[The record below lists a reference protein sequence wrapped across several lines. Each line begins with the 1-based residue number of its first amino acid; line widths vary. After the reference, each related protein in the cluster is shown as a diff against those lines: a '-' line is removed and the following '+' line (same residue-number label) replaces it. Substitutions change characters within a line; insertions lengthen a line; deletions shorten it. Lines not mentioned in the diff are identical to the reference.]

1 VDKKYWNKYYKSN
14 YKPFVQSNFSEFV
27 VEALAAESSIID
39 IGCGNGRDSIFFANQ
54 KFKTTGIDQSIVAIE
69 NLKKYE
75 NEYLKFKTLS
85 FSELK
90 NGDKF
95 DYAYCR
101 FIFHSINE
109 LEEDSLLHWLR
120 NNVSKNIFIEA
131 RVDIDQEKYMKTNH
145 YRRLMNIEEFSK
157 KLKKIGF
164 VIISSEISD
173 KFSIYSKKYRVEDI
187 KFNPILARLVIKNS

>member
-14 YKPFVQSNFSEFV
+14 YIPFEQSNFSEFV
-27 VEALAAESSIID
+27 LESLTAESSIID
-39 IGCGNGRDSIFFANQ
+39 IGCGNGRDSIFFAKQ
-54 KFKTTGIDQSIVAIE
+54 KLNTTGIDQSIVAIE

-75 NEYLKFKTLS
+75 NEYLKFKNLS

-90 NGDKF
+90 NDDKF

-109 LEEDSLLHWLR
+109 LEEESLLHWLI
-120 NNVSKNIFIEA
+120 NNINKNIFIEA
-131 RVDIDQEKYMKTNH
+131 RVDIDQDKYMKTNH
-145 YRRLMNIEEFSK
+145 YRRLMNVEDFSK

-164 VIISSEISD
+164 VIESSEISN
-173 KFSIYSKKYRVEDI
+173 KFSLYSNNYKVEDI
-187 KFNPILARLVIKNS
+187 KFNPMLARIVLKIT